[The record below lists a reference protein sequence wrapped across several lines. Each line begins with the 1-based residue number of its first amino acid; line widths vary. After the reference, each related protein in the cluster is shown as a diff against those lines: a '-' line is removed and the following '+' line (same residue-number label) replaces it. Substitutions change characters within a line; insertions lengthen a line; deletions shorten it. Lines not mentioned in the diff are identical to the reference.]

1 MLWRPHKR
9 DDSPPVNNQI
19 PKIIFPTWL
28 AVVSR
33 RPLCWGWKGPEFLDF
48 LPVFCNRLQWQPTI
62 DTPPRIQVLKKM
74 VICPKYVLLCKKTKQ
89 IVGSGHEKW
98 SFVLIEFS
106 HFFLDIR
113 PLYLDAQSTTPL
125 DPRVLDAMLPYM
137 TSFYGKFSLQLYSY
151 VLSMFQN
158 TINKTYI

>member
-1 MLWRPHKR
+1 
-9 DDSPPVNNQI
+9 
-19 PKIIFPTWL
+19 
-28 AVVSR
+28 
-33 RPLCWGWKGPEFLDF
+33 
-48 LPVFCNRLQWQPTI
+48 
-62 DTPPRIQVLKKM
+62 M

-151 VLSMFQN
+151 VRTTPCLYDLEYKQDIYFLAIMYSDLRFLKFTLDLSPTFLLGRPRGC
-158 TINKTYI
+158 